1 MEPKMIEKVGT
12 CPFCLQGRI
21 VQIPEDEWKESGQ
34 IGVDQEAM
42 RSCNCL
48 EGKDARER
56 LKAFDNCEQNIREMI
71 GKKWPE
77 VADLLNEAK
86 GMVYG
91 EGLIKK
97 IQITLPGGDGIV
109 SLSFGSTGLKLTH
122 RKVLQTELSSGY

>member
-1 MEPKMIEKVGT
+1 MIEKVGT

-21 VQIPEDEWKESGQ
+21 VQIQEDEWDQYGQ
-34 IGVDQEAM
+34 MAVDQEAM
-42 RSCNCL
+42 RSCNCM

-56 LKAFDNCEQNIREMI
+56 LKAFGICEENINEMI

-86 GMVYG
+86 SMVYG

>member
-1 MEPKMIEKVGT
+1 MIEKVGT

-21 VQIPEDEWKESGQ
+21 VQFQEGEWDQYGQ
-34 IGVDQEAM
+34 MAVDQEAM

-56 LKAFDNCEQNIREMI
+56 LKAFGICEENINEMI

-86 GMVYG
+86 SMVYG